1 MGGEMVPIVLMVVG
15 IGALLYS
22 LVAISYYVGG
32 QDDYSSLQPMLTSIA
47 IVNLVGTILLMIGM
61 IVYFKAQPA
70 LANIFSIG
78 ISGIAV
84 FFSMTAVSVSVLGK
98 VYS

>member
-15 IGALLYS
+15 VGALLYS

-32 QDDYSSLQPMLTSIA
+32 KDDYASLQPMLTSIA

-70 LANIFSIG
+70 LANIFAIG